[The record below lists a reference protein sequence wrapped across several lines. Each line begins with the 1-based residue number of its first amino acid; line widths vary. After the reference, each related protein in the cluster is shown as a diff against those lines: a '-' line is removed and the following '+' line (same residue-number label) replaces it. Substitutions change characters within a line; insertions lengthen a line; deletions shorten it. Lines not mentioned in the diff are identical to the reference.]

1 MAAKGDPA
9 RRSASISIR
18 VSALSHEE
26 VNSFS
31 ADAILCALAIFYFIT
46 VAWYMSFL
54 KQNGFNAIRFLFNHE
69 TILTDQTLEPPNTA
83 KYGKNAAWEAPELTQ
98 YKYIDM
104 FLKLAEV

>member
-1 MAAKGDPA
+1 
-9 RRSASISIR
+9 
-18 VSALSHEE
+18 
-26 VNSFS
+26 
-31 ADAILCALAIFYFIT
+31 
-46 VAWYMSFL
+46 MSFL

-104 FLKLAEV
+104 FLKLAEVR